1 MIANRKKILIS
12 LILIA
17 ITVIAGASVA
27 FAYFF
32 RTHDETGK
40 ITLNTTAETVAVSSF
55 DELFLASKAESYR
68 SSDLSQVGEKTR
80 KTILLTQN
88 VSMTADL
95 EITADVNLDL
105 GGFDLI
111 TDGHSLTFRHTY
123 YGSLAVKNG
132 RLVVTAS
139 GGYVY
144 ADVPNAAVYFHGV
157 TAGTKEGE
165 TFTETADTRL
175 IATATSPYFTAYNFF
190 KTVAAAIADETTIL
204 TDRKNFGEVTATTF
218 GSSDFIT
225 DSVRCAG
232 HGACAYAFSDLDLPF
247 SYYGYDDTK
256 IGYSFAS
263 GKFTDKGKLVAGA
276 YGEETLTARIT
287 AGGTEYACDF
297 TLHVPDASDPA
308 KRVALAQTMVERYL
322 GRFWV
327 DSTTDEEGNVVAVN
341 KYVINR
347 DTHLPARFS
356 GLGNVSV
363 RYSSYD
369 ENGDKTFPAD
379 DSVTD
384 EEVVYFVPTTSTVKL
399 KAKITEGAAA
409 IEKDFD
415 MTSSNT
421 VTVRSA
427 VTIANN
433 LLTRWYGTEIT
444 VTANGDGTYAFSG
457 ASEAA
462 FAGYLPLYDLEYY
475 ATADGGAYATRYPG
489 VKSIA
494 YSVVYGNTAEEF
506 YAITVSPDGGND
518 QRLEVV
524 NGEPENDAGRVFL
537 NVSMTVEFNGKI
549 SPVTIQI
556 PVDCKL
562 KGDDSGLG
570 RFLPYYSVFDRT
582 AEEATG
588 GYTTSSFRMP
598 FNYQRDLPFVCY
610 GFAVKNDDG
619 TKLAAVKDALG
630 LTFTDKDGNVTALT
644 AVTKTAT
651 LSDGG
656 TDYTLTYLSFSD
668 SLGALLSS
676 SAALAEQIRSGKA
689 YYTITIDP
697 GKIPLDNT
705 DVRLVYEFKTGVT
718 ASVWSVYSSFSEF
731 VLPGVIKY
739 GTHVTD
745 PNFYVWL
752 CNVTSDSGE
761 TISNPADGILYSDK
775 LKLNV
780 PLDYAN
786 STDAF
791 LRAVTDFTG
800 VKYMVGT
807 QKLNLS
813 GATVSSSVIEEIAQM
828 SSVASI
834 DLSDCSITIAAN
846 ATNPFAAWGDPSVSK
861 LTNLTTLHLE
871 SNTIYS
877 FGWLEPLCSTVARS
891 LTSVYLSG
899 NVPSPTSSASADN
912 VFYGSDGLNN
922 YGTYLEL
929 VSAGISVYSGGT
941 KDSPVTFAD
950 SRSSSPVYLAMRNLT
965 YQNKLP
971 AGVTVENLL
980 DSFSTTPAHYG
991 LGLTAKN
998 ATYSCSLSSVT
1009 LSFAKVNETTFSMT
1023 YTARVSGGATYTVTL
1038 KYSVTLA

>member
-1 MIANRKKILIS
+1 M
-12 LILIA
+12 
-17 ITVIAGASVA
+17 
-27 FAYFF
+27 
-32 RTHDETGK
+32 
-40 ITLNTTAETVAVSSF
+40 AVSSF

-88 VSMTADL
+88 VSMIADL

-111 TDGHSLTFRHTY
+111 TNGHSLTFRHSY

-144 ADVPNAAVYFHGV
+144 ADVPNAAVYFDRV

-175 IATATSPYFTAYNFF
+175 IATATSPYFTAYNS
-190 KTVAAAIADETTIL
+190 L
-204 TDRKNFGEVTATTF
+204 R
-218 GSSDFIT
+218 
-225 DSVRCAG
+225 R
-232 HGACAYAFSDLDLPF
+232 L
-247 SYYGYDDTK
+247 
-256 IGYSFAS
+256 
-263 GKFTDKGKLVAGA
+263 
-276 YGEETLTARIT
+276 R
-287 AGGTEYACDF
+287 
-297 TLHVPDASDPA
+297 
-308 KRVALAQTMVERYL
+308 R
-322 GRFWV
+322 
-327 DSTTDEEGNVVAVN
+327 
-341 KYVINR
+341 
-347 DTHLPARFS
+347 
-356 GLGNVSV
+356 
-363 RYSSYD
+363 
-369 ENGDKTFPAD
+369 
-379 DSVTD
+379 
-384 EEVVYFVPTTSTVKL
+384 
-399 KAKITEGAAA
+399 
-409 IEKDFD
+409 
-415 MTSSNT
+415 
-421 VTVRSA
+421 RS
-427 VTIANN
+427 
-433 LLTRWYGTEIT
+433 R
-444 VTANGDGTYAFSG
+444 
-457 ASEAA
+457 
-462 FAGYLPLYDLEYY
+462 
-475 ATADGGAYATRYPG
+475 
-489 VKSIA
+489 
-494 YSVVYGNTAEEF
+494 
-506 YAITVSPDGGND
+506 
-518 QRLEVV
+518 
-524 NGEPENDAGRVFL
+524 
-537 NVSMTVEFNGKI
+537 
-549 SPVTIQI
+549 
-556 PVDCKL
+556 
-562 KGDDSGLG
+562 
-570 RFLPYYSVFDRT
+570 
-582 AEEATG
+582 
-588 GYTTSSFRMP
+588 
-598 FNYQRDLPFVCY
+598 
-610 GFAVKNDDG
+610 

-668 SLGALLSS
+668 SLGTLLSS
-676 SAALAEQIRSGKA
+676 SAALAEQVRSGKA

-731 VLPGVIKY
+731 VLPVVIKY

-786 STDAF
+786 STDTF

-800 VKYMVGT
+800 VKYMDGT

-846 ATNPFAAWGDPSVSK
+846 ATNPFAVWGDPSVSK

-980 DSFSTTPAHYG
+980 DSFSTTPSHYG

>member
-1 MIANRKKILIS
+1 MR
-12 LILIA
+12 
-17 ITVIAGASVA
+17 
-27 FAYFF
+27 
-32 RTHDETGK
+32 R
-40 ITLNTTAETVAVSSF
+40 
-55 DELFLASKAESYR
+55 R
-68 SSDLSQVGEKTR
+68 SR
-80 KTILLTQN
+80 
-88 VSMTADL
+88 
-95 EITADVNLDL
+95 
-105 GGFDLI
+105 
-111 TDGHSLTFRHTY
+111 
-123 YGSLAVKNG
+123 
-132 RLVVTAS
+132 
-139 GGYVY
+139 
-144 ADVPNAAVYFHGV
+144 
-157 TAGTKEGE
+157 
-165 TFTETADTRL
+165 
-175 IATATSPYFTAYNFF
+175 
-190 KTVAAAIADETTIL
+190 
-204 TDRKNFGEVTATTF
+204 
-218 GSSDFIT
+218 
-225 DSVRCAG
+225 
-232 HGACAYAFSDLDLPF
+232 
-247 SYYGYDDTK
+247 
-256 IGYSFAS
+256 
-263 GKFTDKGKLVAGA
+263 
-276 YGEETLTARIT
+276 
-287 AGGTEYACDF
+287 
-297 TLHVPDASDPA
+297 
-308 KRVALAQTMVERYL
+308 
-322 GRFWV
+322 
-327 DSTTDEEGNVVAVN
+327 
-341 KYVINR
+341 
-347 DTHLPARFS
+347 
-356 GLGNVSV
+356 
-363 RYSSYD
+363 
-369 ENGDKTFPAD
+369 
-379 DSVTD
+379 
-384 EEVVYFVPTTSTVKL
+384 
-399 KAKITEGAAA
+399 
-409 IEKDFD
+409 
-415 MTSSNT
+415 
-421 VTVRSA
+421 
-427 VTIANN
+427 
-433 LLTRWYGTEIT
+433 
-444 VTANGDGTYAFSG
+444 
-457 ASEAA
+457 
-462 FAGYLPLYDLEYY
+462 
-475 ATADGGAYATRYPG
+475 
-489 VKSIA
+489 
-494 YSVVYGNTAEEF
+494 
-506 YAITVSPDGGND
+506 
-518 QRLEVV
+518 
-524 NGEPENDAGRVFL
+524 
-537 NVSMTVEFNGKI
+537 
-549 SPVTIQI
+549 
-556 PVDCKL
+556 
-562 KGDDSGLG
+562 
-570 RFLPYYSVFDRT
+570 
-582 AEEATG
+582 
-588 GYTTSSFRMP
+588 
-598 FNYQRDLPFVCY
+598 
-610 GFAVKNDDG
+610 

-676 SAALAEQIRSGKA
+676 SAALAEQVRSGKA

-761 TISNPADGILYSDK
+761 TISNPADGILYSDR

-786 STDAF
+786 STDTF

-846 ATNPFAAWGDPSVSK
+846 ATNPFAVWGDPSVSK

-980 DSFSTTPAHYG
+980 DSFSTTPSHYG

>member
-55 DELFLASKAESYR
+55 DELFLASKAKSYR

-111 TDGHSLTFRHTY
+111 TNGHSLTFRHSY
-123 YGSLAVKNG
+123 YGSLAMRNG

-144 ADVPNAAVYFHGV
+144 ADVPNAAVYFDGV

-204 TDRKNFGEVTATTF
+204 TDRKNFGDVTATAF
-218 GSSDFIT
+218 SSSDFIT

-232 HGACAYAFSDLDLPF
+232 HGACAYAFADLDLPF

-256 IGYSFAS
+256 IGYSFAG

-347 DTHLPARFS
+347 DTYLPARFF

-384 EEVVYFVPTTSTVKL
+384 EEVVYFVPTTSTIKL
-399 KAKITEGAAA
+399 KAKITEDAAV

-475 ATADGGAYATRYPG
+475 ATADGGAYATLYPG

-506 YAITVSPDGGND
+506 YAITESPDGGNK

-524 NGEPENDAGRVFL
+524 NGEPENDAGRVYL

-570 RFLPYYSVFDRT
+570 RFLPYYSVFNRT

-598 FNYQRDLPFVCY
+598 FNYQRDLPLVCY

-619 TKLAAVKDALG
+619 TKLDAVKDALG
-630 LTFTDKDGNVTALT
+630 LAFTDKDGNVTAVR
-644 AVTKTAT
+644 AVTKTVT

-676 SAALAEQIRSGKA
+676 SAALAEQVRSGKA

-697 GKIPLDNT
+697 SKIPLDNT
-705 DVRLVYEFKTGVT
+705 DVLLVYEFKTGVT

-761 TISNPADGILYSDK
+761 SISNPADGILYSDK
-775 LKLNV
+775 LKLNI

-786 STDAF
+786 STDIF

-828 SSVASI
+828 PSVASI
-834 DLSDCSITIAAN
+834 DLSGCSITIAAN
-846 ATNPFAAWGDPSVSK
+846 ATNPFAVWGDPSVSK

-899 NVPSPTSSASADN
+899 NVPRPTSSNSADN

-980 DSFSTTPAHYG
+980 DSFSTTPSDYG

-998 ATYSCSLSSVT
+998 TTYSCSLSSVA
-1009 LSFAKVNETTFSMT
+1009 LSFAKVNEMTFSMT

-1038 KYSVTLA
+1038 KYPVTLA